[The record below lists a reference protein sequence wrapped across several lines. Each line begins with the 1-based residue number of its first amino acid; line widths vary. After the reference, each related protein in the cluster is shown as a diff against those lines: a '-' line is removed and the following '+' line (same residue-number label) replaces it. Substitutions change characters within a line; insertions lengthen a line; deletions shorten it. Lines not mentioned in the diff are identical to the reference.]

1 MEKGRGSYEEN
12 RDCNLLQSNG
22 ISVNRTM
29 HNKMEIDGT
38 SSSADMSSISLFSGV
53 GYIEHPVSKFDTLAG
68 IAIKYGVEVSDIKR
82 MNALVTDHQMF
93 ALKSLQIPTPGKHPS
108 PHLSEDLD
116 ISRKS
121 NCEQDSTRL
130 ISSNLL
136 DSFQSLRIKSSTL
149 KTPLQATHQAN
160 IPAICEMTA
169 YRKGEV
175 DQLGAHPM
183 LASSLNP
190 DGSCHRKSRSFANGF
205 PFENI
210 ELTDVIT
217 SPTGATD
224 SIKGGEQLVRR
235 RQKSMADFSTATESI
250 SNKTYT
256 SNNSECLSM
265 IRKSL
270 DVRLKGAAA
279 ARTNAASNGVN
290 EVSKLTPNLTDDVG
304 GDSFMSNRI
313 LGGRRSSSTCNLQ
326 EAEKGHSS
334 SSMWSTSSWSL
345 KTDLQAL
352 SSAMV
357 TKSIFEGL
365 PKSASTRYKASMD

>member
-12 RDCNLLQSNG
+12 RDYNLIHSNG

-29 HNKMEIDGT
+29 QNKMEINAT
-38 SSSADMSSISLFSGV
+38 SSSEDLSSISLFSGV

-116 ISRKS
+116 IPRKS

-130 ISSNLL
+130 ISFNLL
-136 DSFQSLRIKSSTL
+136 DSFQSLRMKSSAL
-149 KTPLQATHQAN
+149 KTPLQATHQTN

-169 YRKGEV
+169 YRKGEF
-175 DQLGAHPM
+175 DHLGAHPL
-183 LASSLNP
+183 LASSPNLR
-190 DGSCHRKSRSFANGF
+190 GGRHRKSRSFANGF
-205 PFENI
+205 PFENV
-210 ELTDVIT
+210 EFTDVVT
-217 SPTGATD
+217 AQNGTTD
-224 SIKGGEQLVRR
+224 SIKGGEKRVRR

-250 SNKTYT
+250 SNKTYA
-256 SNNSECLSM
+256 SNNGDCLSLT
-265 IRKSL
+265 RKSL
-270 DVRLKGAAA
+270 EVRLKGAL
-279 ARTNAASNGVN
+279 ARTNAAASNGVT
-290 EVSKLTPNLTDDVG
+290 EVSKLTPNLTDDLG
-304 GDSFMSNRI
+304 GDSFM
-313 LGGRRSSSTCNLQ
+313 RRSSSTCNLQ
-326 EAEKGHSS
+326 EVEKGNSS

-352 SSAMV
+352 SSAKV

-365 PKSASTRYKASMD
+365 PKPGSTRYKASMD